1 MQILFD
7 EEIAKLTKKCAVI
20 RVTRIIPAGIAG
32 IELQRLKTQ
41 TRNENVNLQNLFT
54 F

>member
-1 MQILFD
+1 MHILFD
-7 EEIAKLTKKCAVI
+7 EEIAKLTKKFAVI
-20 RVTRIIPAGIAG
+20 RITRITPVGIAG

-41 TRNENVNLQNLFT
+41 ARNESVNLQNLFT